1 MKRARFSATRLAL
14 AGIGAAIS
22 LGAVIL
28 SFYVSNLSLSLNVL
42 AACGIL
48 LPLTKKYYREAVLAY
63 VAVSALGGIFANI
76 HVLSFVL
83 IGGFYTILTVAV
95 HNRDPKLKWYVVYPV
110 KVVYSCFVFFVIYYL
125 TDILFVNFEALNISI
140 EPAGLMYFVLNL
152 IFTAAFLVYDALLLW
167 GYRYAIP
174 IVEKITRGRD

>member
-1 MKRARFSATRLAL
+1 MKRLRFSADRLAL

-28 SFYVSNLSLSLNVL
+28 SFYVTNLSLSLNIL

-48 LPLTKKYYREAVLAY
+48 LPLTKKYYREAILAY
-63 VAVSALGGIFANI
+63 VAVSGLGGIFANI

-83 IGGFYTILTVAV
+83 IGGFYTILTVFM
-95 HNRDPKLKWYVVYPV
+95 HNREPKIKWYI
-110 KVVYSCFVFFVIYYL
+110 FVFFVVYYL
-125 TDILFVNFEALNISI
+125 TDILVVNFEALNINI
-140 EPAGLMYFVLNL
+140 EPAGLLYFLLNL
-152 IFTAAFLVYDALLLW
+152 VFTIAFLLYDALLLW

-174 IVEKITRGRD
+174 LVEKITKK

>member
-1 MKRARFSATRLAL
+1 MKRERFTAARLAL

-28 SFYVSNLSLSLNVL
+28 SFYLSNISLSLNIV
-42 AACGIL
+42 AACGIM
-48 LPLTKKYYREAVLAY
+48 LPLTRKYYREAILAY

-83 IGGFYTILTVAV
+83 IGGLYTILTVWM
-95 HNRDPKLKWYVVYPV
+95 HNREPKIKWFVTYPV
-110 KVVYSCFVFFVIYYL
+110 KIVYSCFVFFVVYYL
-125 TDILFVNFEALNISI
+125 TDIFVVNFDALNISI

-167 GYRYAIP
+167 GYRYAVP
-174 IVEKITRGRD
+174 IVEKITKK

>member
-1 MKRARFSATRLAL
+1 MKGSRFSATRLAL

-28 SFYVSNLSLSLNVL
+28 SFYLSNLSLSLNIL
-42 AACGIL
+42 AACGML
-48 LPLTKKYYREAVLAY
+48 LKKKKKYYREAVLQY

-83 IGGFYTILTVAV
+83 IGGFYTIAAVAM
-95 HNRDPKLKWYVVYPV
+95 HNKEPKLKWYVTYPI
-110 KVVYSCFVFFVIYYL
+110 KIAYSCFVFFVVYYL
-125 TDILFVNFEALNISI
+125 TDILFVNFEALNITI

-152 IFTAAFLVYDALLLW
+152 MFTAAFLVYDALLLW

-174 IVEKITRGRD
+174 IVDKITKGKE

>member
-1 MKRARFSATRLAL
+1 MKGSRFSATRLAL

-28 SFYVSNLSLSLNVL
+28 SFYLSNLSLSLNIL
-42 AACGIL
+42 AACGML
-48 LPLTKKYYREAVLAY
+48 LPLTKKYYREAVLQY

-83 IGGFYTILTVAV
+83 IGGFYTIAAVAM
-95 HNRDPKLKWYVVYPV
+95 HNKEPKLKWYVTYPI
-110 KVVYSCFVFFVIYYL
+110 KTAYSCFVFFVVYYL
-125 TDILFVNFEALNISI
+125 TDILFVNFEALNITI

-152 IFTAAFLVYDALLLW
+152 MFTAAFLVYDALLLW

-174 IVEKITRGRD
+174 IVDKITKGKE